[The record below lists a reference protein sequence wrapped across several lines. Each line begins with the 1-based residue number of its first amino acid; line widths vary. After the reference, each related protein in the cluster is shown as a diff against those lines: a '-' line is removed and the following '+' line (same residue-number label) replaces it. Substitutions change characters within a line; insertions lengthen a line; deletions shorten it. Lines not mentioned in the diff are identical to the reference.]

1 MYINSINN
9 NGTDYTLSSFGNIIV
24 CSNDINDVKTVTF
37 PNGFVNTNPEPY
49 LTFQVLFVNGHNCV
63 DSTTY
68 MTLNDYNIMV
78 NKNGSLI
85 NLPIHEFTESN
96 NVVYKSLQA
105 NTILNLFFDGTQF
118 VVIGNPIVLS
128 STDYIIYANGKV
140 GDGNVGDIKASSLA
154 KIPYGWLECN
164 GQAVLRS
171 TYSELFT
178 KFSTQLY
185 DQTHTLLSRY
195 GEGDGLTTF
204 NLPDYRECAL
214 IGVGTNGTN
223 TIKAHDVYTVGEFK
237 DDQFQGHAH
246 KAPIVSTD
254 KYLYAG
260 GGIPDWYGKGTFIAG
275 YVAEPTSDNIN
286 GTPRIGTTTHGKQIG
301 ITYIIKAL

>member
-24 CSNDINDVKTVTF
+24 CSNGINDVKTVTF

-85 NLPIHEFTESN
+85 NLPIHKFTESS

-128 STDYIIYANGKV
+128 STDYTIYANGKV
-140 GDGNVGDIKASSLA
+140 GDGNVGDIKVISSEN
-154 KIPYGWLECN
+154 IPYGWLLCDGRE
-164 GQAVLRS
+164 VSR
-171 TYSELFT
+171 TEYSALFNIIGT
-178 KFSTQLY
+178 KF
-185 DQTHTLLSRY
+185 
-195 GEGDGLTTF
+195 GNGDKINTF
-204 NLPDYRECAL
+204 NVPDLKGRFLQGANGNLGTVKEAGLPNIVGDFEAQSIRAKSVGSNSSSSPLFKVARLGKVDDGNSINSDYQ
-214 IGVGTNGTN
+214 N
-223 TIKAHDVYTVGEFK
+223 
-237 DDQFQGHAH
+237 
-246 KAPIVSTD
+246 IVTFDASQVNS
-254 KYLYAG
+254 
-260 GGIPDWYGKGTFIAG
+260 IYGK
-275 YVAEPTSDNIN
+275 SDTVQPPAVCVN
-286 GTPRIGTTTHGKQIG
+286 
-301 ITYIIKAL
+301 YIIKY

>member
-24 CSNDINDVKTVTF
+24 CSNGINDVKTVTF

-85 NLPIHEFTESN
+85 NLPIHKFTESS

-128 STDYIIYANGKV
+128 STDYTIYANGKV
-140 GDGNVGDIKASSLA
+140 GDGNVGDIKAISSEN
-154 KIPYGWLECN
+154 IPYGWLLCDGRE
-164 GQAVLRS
+164 VSR
-171 TYSELFT
+171 TEYSALFNIIGT
-178 KFSTQLY
+178 KF
-185 DQTHTLLSRY
+185 
-195 GEGDGLTTF
+195 GNGDKINTF
-204 NLPDYRECAL
+204 NVPDLRGRFLEGANGNLGKRIEAGLPN
-214 IGVGTNGTN
+214 ITGNMN
-223 TIKAHDVYTVGEFK
+223 
-237 DDQFQGHAH
+237 
-246 KAPIVSTD
+246 SMMTD
-254 KYLYAG
+254 G
-260 GGIPDWYGKGTFIAG
+260 GGSFSGAFYYNGKPRKKGWQGNEYDEIRNIGFDASRMPNSIYGKSNTVQPPALTVN
-275 YVAEPTSDNIN
+275 YV
-286 GTPRIGTTTHGKQIG
+286 
-301 ITYIIKAL
+301 IKY

>member
-24 CSNDINDVKTVTF
+24 CSNGINDVKTVTF

-85 NLPIHEFTESN
+85 NLPIHKFTESS

-128 STDYIIYANGKV
+128 STDYTIYANGKV
-140 GDGNVGDIKASSLA
+140 GDGNVGDIKVISSEN
-154 KIPYGWLECN
+154 IPYGWLLCDGREVSRTEYSALFNIIGTKFGN
-164 GQAVLRS
+164 GDKINTFNVPDLKGRFLQGANGNLGTVKEAGLPNIEAGFTAYTYENGSPTGKMRS
-171 TYSELFT
+171 TIGNRNQAATGGGNDRTFV
-178 KFSTQLY
+178 KFSL
-185 DQTHTLLSRY
+185 DASR
-195 GEGDGLTTF
+195 DS
-204 NLPDYRECAL
+204 N
-214 IGVGTNGTN
+214 V
-223 TIKAHDVYTVGEFK
+223 
-237 DDQFQGHAH
+237 
-246 KAPIVSTD
+246 
-254 KYLYAG
+254 
-260 GGIPDWYGKGTFIAG
+260 YGK
-275 YVAEPTSDNIN
+275 SDTVQPPAISVN
-286 GTPRIGTTTHGKQIG
+286 
-301 ITYIIKAL
+301 YIIRAKI

>member
-24 CSNDINDVKTVTF
+24 CSNGINDVKTVTF

-85 NLPIHEFTESN
+85 NLPIHKFTESS

-128 STDYIIYANGKV
+128 STDYTIYANGKV
-140 GDGNVGDIKASSLA
+140 GDGNVGDIKTISSEN
-154 KIPYGWLECN
+154 IPYGWLLCDGRE
-164 GQAVLRS
+164 VSR
-171 TYSELFT
+171 TEYSALFNIIGT
-178 KFSTQLY
+178 KF
-185 DQTHTLLSRY
+185 
-195 GEGDGLTTF
+195 GNGDKINTF
-204 NLPDYRECAL
+204 NVPDLKGRFLQGANGNLGTVKEAGLPNITGNFGKVTDPF
-214 IGVGTNGTN
+214 GNGAFGNNRT
-223 TIKAHDVYTVGEFK
+223 
-237 DDQFQGHAH
+237 QGNW
-246 KAPIVSTD
+246 
-254 KYLYAG
+254 G
-260 GGIPDWYGKGTFIAG
+260 GGGGTFGNIYFDASRSNAIYGK
-275 YVAEPTSDNIN
+275 SDTVQPPAVCVN
-286 GTPRIGTTTHGKQIG
+286 
-301 ITYIIKAL
+301 YIIKY

>member
-24 CSNDINDVKTVTF
+24 CSNGINDVKTVTF

-85 NLPIHEFTESN
+85 NLPIHKFTESS

-128 STDYIIYANGKV
+128 STDYTIYANGKV
-140 GDGNVGDIKASSLA
+140 GDGNVGDIKTISSEN
-154 KIPYGWLECN
+154 IPYGWLLCDGRE
-164 GQAVLRS
+164 VSR
-171 TYSELFT
+171 TEYSALFNIIGT
-178 KFSTQLY
+178 KFGNGDKINTFNVPDLKDRFLQGANGNLGTVKEAGLPNITGSFGTK
-185 DQTHTLLSRY
+185 
-195 GEGDGLTTF
+195 EGD
-204 NLPDYRECAL
+204 
-214 IGVGTNGTN
+214 NGTCFGLKDFSGC
-223 TIKAHDVYTVGEFK
+223 IYGSGSARGYTDNYGTEF
-237 DDQFQGHAH
+237 
-246 KAPIVSTD
+246 S
-254 KYLYAG
+254 KYANFDASRMPNS
-260 GGIPDWYGKGTFIAG
+260 IYGK
-275 YVAEPTSDNIN
+275 SDTVQPPAVCVN
-286 GTPRIGTTTHGKQIG
+286 
-301 ITYIIKAL
+301 YIIKY

>member
-24 CSNDINDVKTVTF
+24 CSNGINDVKTVTF

-85 NLPIHEFTESN
+85 NLPIHKFTESS

-128 STDYIIYANGKV
+128 STDYTIYANGKV
-140 GDGNVGDIKASSLA
+140 GDGNVGDIKAISSEN
-154 KIPYGWLECN
+154 IPYGWLLCDGRE
-164 GQAVLRS
+164 VSR
-171 TYSELFT
+171 TEYSALFNIIGT
-178 KFSTQLY
+178 KF
-185 DQTHTLLSRY
+185 
-195 GEGDGLTTF
+195 GNGDKINTF
-204 NLPDYRECAL
+204 NVPDLKGRFLQGANENLGTVKEAGLPNIVGDFEAQSTHHKSVGSNSNSSPLFKVARLGTVDDGTSKASDY
-214 IGVGTNGTN
+214 
-223 TIKAHDVYTVGEFK
+223 
-237 DDQFQGHAH
+237 QS
-246 KAPIVSTD
+246 IVTFDASQVNS
-254 KYLYAG
+254 
-260 GGIPDWYGKGTFIAG
+260 IYGK
-275 YVAEPTSDNIN
+275 SDTVQPPAVCVN
-286 GTPRIGTTTHGKQIG
+286 
-301 ITYIIKAL
+301 YIIKY